1 MNVPWSFISISRIL
15 ITDSNIWQEA
25 MAFPYPLP
33 EFLAKMMPSRLGTM
47 LVALFLLNLLLAVF
61 PAHRVWL
68 MLSGREKG
76 VPAAY
81 NGLAQWLGMA
91 GAFFHCGF
99 CSGNHCDHRFA
110 GRLWRASRHAADSHA
125 LFGAHEFCADGNQEF
140 HAAPGGKAPQGARH
154 APRKIM
160 AGNDFQDAP
169 LNAREDKAPSPP
181 QAGGIASKERANPG
195 YLKSCPPHIPLG
207 RIAMNQ
213 GAKKRLAGLQ
223 RERAA

>member
-1 MNVPWSFISISRIL
+1 MIRKISWWILFLFYGIPLLVNVPWSFISISRIL

-33 EFLAKMMPSRLGTM
+33 EFLAKMMPGRFGTM

-91 GAFFHCGF
+91 G
-99 CSGNHCDHRFA
+99 RFSL
-110 GRLWRASRHAADSHA
+110 RL
-125 LFGAHEFCADGNQEF
+125 LF
-140 HAAPGGKAPQGARH
+140 
-154 APRKIM
+154 
-160 AGNDFQDAP
+160 
-169 LNAREDKAPSPP
+169 
-181 QAGGIASKERANPG
+181 
-195 YLKSCPPHIPLG
+195 
-207 RIAMNQ
+207 
-213 GAKKRLAGLQ
+213 
-223 RERAA
+223 

>member
-1 MNVPWSFISISRIL
+1 
-15 ITDSNIWQEA
+15 

-33 EFLAKMMPSRLGTM
+33 EFLAKMMPGRFGTM

-91 GAFFHCGF
+91 GAFFIAAFVLGIIVTIVLRAG
-99 CSGNHCDHRFA
+99 SGVP
-110 GRLWRASRHAADSHA
+110 AAMLLIPTPYLVPTS
-125 LFGAHEFCADGNQEF
+125 FCADGNQEF

-181 QAGGIASKERANPG
+181 QAGGIASKERANSG
-195 YLKSCPPHIPLG
+195 YLKSCPPHISLG
-207 RIAMNQ
+207 RIAMNRE
-213 GAKKRLAGLQ
+213 AKKRLAGLQ